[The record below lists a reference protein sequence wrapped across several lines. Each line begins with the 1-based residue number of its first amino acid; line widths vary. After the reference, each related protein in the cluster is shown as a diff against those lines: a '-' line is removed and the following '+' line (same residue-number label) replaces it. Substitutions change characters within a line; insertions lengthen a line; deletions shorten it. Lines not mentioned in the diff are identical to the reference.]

1 VKWAEEASGH
11 GLAGAPLPGV
21 LPSGGQREE
30 DNEGGQEMMSMEKER
45 VSVTLTKPYLDALDL
60 LVRNGIYI
68 EGQSVAR
75 AALRLLM
82 RKHRIPLFYLE
93 AEE

>member
-1 VKWAEEASGH
+1 MKWAEEASGQ
-11 GLAGAPLPGV
+11 GLAGVPLPGV

-30 DNEGGQEMMSMEKER
+30 DNEGGKEMISMEKER
-45 VSVTLTKPYLDALDL
+45 VSVTLTKPYLDALDQ
-60 LVRNGIYI
+60 LVEKGIYM
-68 EGQSVAR
+68 EHQVATR

-82 RKHRIPLFYLE
+82 RNHRIPPFYLE